1 VTNVIVSSR
10 QSDGFTS
17 IDFFARISSSITATI
32 RPGVY
37 RSFRP
42 PDQRT
47 PLTQRVHHVCDQQYL
62 SEALSEALS
71 PATIYLYKIKS
82 SLAIKGRSLITALNL
97 HLTESTRTSSFQSA
111 SISKAPQ
118 HLAFSPAQLSSR
130 EIFTTSL
137 FLWIRVPSSSQTN
150 KAPKC
155 PNSSHLFSCFL
166 HLPPR

>member
-17 IDFFARISSSITATI
+17 IGFFARISSSITATI

-47 PLTQRVHHVCDQQYL
+47 PLTQRVHHVCDQQH
-62 SEALSEALS
+62 LSEALS

-82 SLAIKGRSLITALNL
+82 SLAIKGRSLITASNL

-130 EIFTTSL
+130 KIFTTSL

-150 KAPKC
+150 KAPKW